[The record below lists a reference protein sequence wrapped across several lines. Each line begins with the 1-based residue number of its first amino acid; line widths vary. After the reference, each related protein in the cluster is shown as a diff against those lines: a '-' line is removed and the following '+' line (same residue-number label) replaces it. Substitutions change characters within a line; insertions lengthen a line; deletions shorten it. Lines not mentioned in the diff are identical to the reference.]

1 MKSTTFDLFTLNH
14 LILWII
20 IGYLVPNKYY
30 LALFLGILWELFER
44 YIVYHK
50 SLYTFV
56 KKNWPVPEKYWNEIN
71 TNSFVDICVN
81 MIGYYIGSKTRQKFT
96 PKCLT
101 HSMP

>member
-20 IGYLVPNKYY
+20 IGYFFPNKYY
-30 LALFLGILWELFER
+30 LALFLGIVWELFER
-44 YIVYHK
+44 YVVYDK
-50 SLYTFV
+50 TIYNCV

-81 MIGYYIGSKTRQKFT
+81 MLGYYIGSKL
-96 PKCLT
+96 KCIRK
-101 HSMP
+101 